1 LVYNLTEGKYPLKI
15 IEMRLK
21 KGIVKVVPENLD
33 DLWHLYN
40 IIYKNDDVYAQ
51 TTREVQVEEEYARPK
66 KGKRVTV
73 FMGIKVENVTWDK
86 SLNRLR
92 VHGVVFDV
100 PENVSSRG
108 SYHTINVMVNKP
120 LTIVKP
126 KWQKHQ
132 TDRLERA
139 KKVETTPLIIL
150 SIDDEGYCL
159 GMFRQYGIDVKVEEK
174 VSLPGKLDA
183 EKREQA
189 KHEFF
194 KNALNALRNVWA
206 STHNPIVIVGV
217 GFVKNDFVKYLQRN
231 AEKIAQVVI
240 DVKSVNNTGI
250 AGITEVLRSGV
261 LAKALQH
268 VRIIEEAQVI
278 EEVLERLGKSRKDVA
293 YGLGEVQ
300 RASKYGAVET
310 LALADKTLR
319 EASDED
325 RITLEKLMIEAETK
339 GGKIIVISTEHEAG
353 TKLLSL
359 GGIAALLRFLID

>member
-1 LVYNLTEGKYPLKI
+1 
-15 IEMRLK
+15 MRLK
-21 KGIVKVVPENLD
+21 KGIVKVVPESLD

-66 KGKRVTV
+66 KGKRISV
-73 FMGIKVENVTWDK
+73 FMGIKVENVAWDK

-100 PENVSSRG
+100 PEDVSSRG
-108 SYHTINVMVNKP
+108 SYHTVNVMVNKP
-120 LTIVKP
+120 LTIVKS

-132 TDRLERA
+132 IDRLYRA

-150 SIDDEGYCL
+150 SIDDEGYCI
-159 GMFRQYGIDVKVEEK
+159 GMFRQYGIDVKVEQK
-174 VSLPGKLDA
+174 TRLPGKLEA

-194 KNALNALRNVWA
+194 KNALNALRTVWTA
-206 STHNPIVIVGV
+206 TNNPIVIVGV
-217 GFVKNDFVKYLQRN
+217 GFVKGDFVRYLQRN
-231 AEKIAQVVI
+231 ADVVAQAVI
-240 DVKSVNNTGI
+240 DVKSVNNTGM

-268 VRIIEEAQVI
+268 VRIVEETRVV
-278 EEVLERLGKSRKDVA
+278 EEVLERLGKSRRDVT
-293 YGLGEVQ
+293 YGLEEVKK
-300 RASKYGAVET
+300 ASNFGAIET

-319 EASDED
+319 EAADED
-325 RITLEKLMIEAETK
+325 RIKLEKLMTETETK

-359 GGIAALLRFLID
+359 GGIAALLRFPID

>member
-1 LVYNLTEGKYPLKI
+1 
-15 IEMRLK
+15 MRLK
-21 KGIVKVVPENLD
+21 KGIAKVVPENLD

-40 IIYKNDDVYAQ
+40 IIYKNDDVYAR

-66 KGKRVTV
+66 KGKRVSV
-73 FMGIKVENVTWDK
+73 FMGIRVENVSWDK

-92 VHGVVFDV
+92 IHGVVFDV
-100 PENVSSRG
+100 PEDVSSRG

-120 LTIVKP
+120 LAIVKK

-132 TDRLERA
+132 IDRLERA
-139 KKVETTPLIIL
+139 KKAETTPLIIFA
-150 SIDDEGYCL
+150 IDDEGYCI
-159 GMFRQYGIDVKVEEK
+159 GIFRQYGVDVKVEEK
-174 VSLPGKLDA
+174 ASLPGKLEA

-194 KNALNALRNVWA
+194 KNALNTLKSIWTE
-206 STHNPIVIVGV
+206 THNPIVIVGV

-231 AEKIAQVVI
+231 AETIAKAVI
-240 DVKSVNNTGI
+240 DVKSVNNTGM
-250 AGITEVLRSGV
+250 AGISEVLRSGV

-268 VRIIEEAQVI
+268 IRIIEETRII
-278 EEVLERLGKSRKDVA
+278 EEVLERLGKSRRDVT
-293 YGLGEVQ
+293 YGFEEVQ
-300 RASKYGAVET
+300 KASSFGAVET
-310 LALADKTLR
+310 IALADKALR

-325 RITLEKLMIEAETK
+325 RIKLEKLMTEAETK

-359 GGIAALLRFLID
+359 GGIAALLRFPID

>member
-1 LVYNLTEGKYPLKI
+1 MKI
-15 IEMRLK
+15 IEMRLN

-40 IIYKNDDVYAQ
+40 IVYKNDDVYAQ
-51 TTREVQVEEEYARPK
+51 TTREVHVEEEYARPK
-66 KGKRVTV
+66 KGKRVSV
-73 FMGIKVENVTWDK
+73 FMGIRVETVTWDK

-120 LTIVKP
+120 LAIVKS

-132 TDRLERA
+132 IDRLERA
-139 KKVETTPLIIL
+139 KKTETTPLIIL
-150 SIDDEGYCL
+150 SIDDEGYCI
-159 GMFRQYGIDVKVEEK
+159 GMFRQYGIDVKIEEK
-174 VSLPGKLDA
+174 VSLPGKLEA

-194 KNALNALRNVWA
+194 TNALNTLRNIWTT
-206 STHNPIVIVGV
+206 THNPIVIVGV

-231 AEKIAQVVI
+231 TEAIAQAVI
-240 DVKSVNNTGI
+240 DVKSVNNTGM

-268 VRIIEEAQVI
+268 VRIVEETRII
-278 EEVLERLGKSRKDVA
+278 EEVLERLGKSRRDVA
-293 YGLGEVQ
+293 YGLEEVQ
-300 RASKYGAVET
+300 KASKFGAVET
-310 LALADKTLR
+310 LALADTALR
-319 EASDED
+319 EASDEN
-325 RITLEKLMIEAETK
+325 RITLEKLMTEAEMK

-359 GGIAALLRFLID
+359 GGIAALLRFQID